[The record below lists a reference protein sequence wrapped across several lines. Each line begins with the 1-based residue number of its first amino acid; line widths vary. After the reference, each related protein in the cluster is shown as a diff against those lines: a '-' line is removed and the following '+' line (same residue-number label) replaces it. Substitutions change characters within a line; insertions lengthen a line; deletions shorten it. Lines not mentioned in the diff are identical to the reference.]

1 MRETKTKSTGAAN
14 DGAIAYVLKGYP
26 RLSEMF
32 ITSEIFRLE
41 QLGVRLRLQV
51 IKPAD
56 EVRDHGIVKRIE
68 ARPDYLPAT
77 TSLSATTLRRWLS
90 LHLTDFMPALR
101 RVVRRRPLK
110 VARAAIAAFAQAVR
124 ARRSFWSLPR
134 KVYLKEFLQAAT
146 VASRVLDDPEVKHL
160 HAHFSHGATTV
171 AWLASMMTGRPFS
184 FTAHAKDIYCESL
197 NPAGLL
203 ARKMRAAR
211 FVVTCTDA
219 NREHLLT
226 VEPRANVHCI
236 YHGLNAEFT
245 GLLDQT
251 TSAQTTLNQA
261 AFDQAATT
269 EELTTHAQSLT
280 THARQPIQAQLPMAR
295 AATASTNAYVATTN
309 ATTTTIENAQPPL
322 QPAQPLRALG
332 VGRLVEKKGFD
343 VLVEACGILRE
354 QGVAVEAL
362 IVGES
367 GEHEAEI
374 RRRIVELDLG
384 AHVRLAG
391 AMEQARLYEEYRR
404 AGAFCLPCRVLD
416 NGDRD
421 GIPNVL
427 VEAMAC
433 GVPVVTTPVC
443 GIPEIVTDGING
455 QLVPP
460 DDPHAL
466 AAALRRL
473 ANEPR
478 FASRLASAGRETV
491 RERFDGDRFAA
502 ELAALFQEVTR

>member
-1 MRETKTKSTGAAN
+1 MRETKTDSARAA
-14 DGAIAYVLKGYP
+14 DEGGIAYVLKGYP

-41 QLGVRLRLQV
+41 QLGVRVRLHV

-56 EVRDHGIVKRIE
+56 ESRQQGIVSRIK

-90 LHLTDFMPALR
+90 LHLKDFMPALR
-101 RVVRRRPLK
+101 RVARRRPAG
-110 VARAAIAAFAQAVR
+110 VARAALAALAQAVR
-124 ARRSFWSLPR
+124 ARRSFWSPPR
-134 KVYLKEFLQAAT
+134 KVYLKEFLQAAA
-146 VASRVLDDPEVKHL
+146 VASRVLDDPEVRHL

-171 AWLASMMTGRPFS
+171 AWLASMMTGLPFS
-184 FTAHAKDIYCESL
+184 FTAHAKDIYCASL

-226 VEPRANVHCI
+226 VEPRATVHCV

-245 GLLDQT
+245 ALLDQAT
-251 TSAQTTLNQA
+251 LEQLTNRTVGAGLVPARVLPAEDGQGRALPLHQSSTPAVSLDALNLAAPDQTAAATITNAPPSAQPT
-261 AFDQAATT
+261 
-269 EELTTHAQSLT
+269 
-280 THARQPIQAQLPMAR
+280 QL
-295 AATASTNAYVATTN
+295 
-309 ATTTTIENAQPPL
+309 
-322 QPAQPLRALG
+322 LRALG

-343 VLVEACGILRE
+343 VLVEACGILRR

-374 RRRIVELDLG
+374 RRRIAELDLG

-391 AMEQARLYEEYRR
+391 AMEQARLYEEYQR
-404 AGAFCLPCRVLD
+404 AGAFCLPCRVLE

-433 GVPVVTTPVC
+433 GVPVVTTPVS
-443 GIPEIVTDGING
+443 GIPEVVSDGVNG

-460 DDPHAL
+460 DDPQAL
-466 AAALRRL
+466 ADALQRL
-473 ANEPR
+473 AREPR

-491 RERFDGDRFAA
+491 RERFDGDAHAA
-502 ELAALFQEVTR
+502 QLAALFREVMR

>member
-1 MRETKTKSTGAAN
+1 MHMRETDTNTTRATN
-14 DGAIAYVLKGYP
+14 EGAIAYVLKGYP

-41 QLGVRLRLQV
+41 QLGVRLRLHV

-56 EVRDHGIVKRIE
+56 EKRRQGIVSRIK
-68 ARPDYLPAT
+68 ARPNYLPAT

-90 LHLTDFMPALR
+90 LHLKDFVPALR
-101 RVVRRRPLK
+101 RVARRRPLK
-110 VARAAIAAFAQAVR
+110 VARAAFAAFAQAAR
-124 ARRSFWSLPR
+124 ARRSFWSPPR
-134 KVYLKEFLQAAT
+134 KVYLKEFLQAAA
-146 VASRVLDDPEVKHL
+146 VADRVLDDPQVKHL

-171 AWLASMMTGRPFS
+171 AWLASMMTGLPFS
-184 FTAHAKDIYCESL
+184 FTAHAKDIYCGSL
-197 NPAGLL
+197 NPARLL

-226 VEPRANVHCI
+226 VEPRATVHCI

-251 TSAQTTLNQA
+251 TTRN
-261 AFDQAATT
+261 
-269 EELTTHAQSLT
+269 
-280 THARQPIQAQLPMAR
+280 AR
-295 AATASTNAYVATTN
+295 
-309 ATTTTIENAQPPL
+309 PL
-322 QPAQPLRALG
+322 AQPAQLLRALG

-343 VLVEACGILRE
+343 VLVEACGILRQ

-384 AHVRLAG
+384 ALVRLAG
-391 AMEQARLYEEYRR
+391 AMEQTRLYEEYRR
-404 AGAFCLPCRVLD
+404 AGAFCLPCRVLE

-433 GVPVVTTPVC
+433 GVPVVTTPVS
-443 GIPEIVTDGING
+443 GIPEVVRDGVNG

-466 AAALRRL
+466 ANALSRL
-473 ANEPR
+473 AREPR
-478 FASRLASAGRETV
+478 FARRLASAGRETV

-502 ELAALFQEVTR
+502 ELAALFREVTR